1 MMRKA
6 LFVGTVCL
14 SLVPALVLVGCG
26 GGDEDSAKAG
36 LQTVCPVMGQK
47 IDKKYYVDYKGK
59 RVYFCC
65 DSCPKTFEAD
75 PEKYM
80 KKLAD
85 TGVIL
90 EEVPEDHSSH
100 AH

>member
-1 MMRKA
+1 MMRKVF
-6 LFVGTVCL
+6 FVGSVCL
-14 SLVPALVLVGCG
+14 FLVPALVLVGCG
-26 GGDEDSAKAG
+26 GGDEDGAKAG
-36 LQTVCPVMGQK
+36 AQTICPVMGQK

-65 DSCPKTFEAD
+65 EGCPATFNAD

-85 TGVIL
+85 SGAIL
-90 EEVPEDHSSH
+90 EEMSEDHSSH

>member
-1 MMRKA
+1 MRKV
-6 LFVGTVCL
+6 LIVGSVCL
-14 SLVPALVLVGCG
+14 FLATAFILAGCG

-36 LQTVCPVMGQK
+36 PQTVCPVMGQK

-59 RVYFCC
+59 RVYLCC
-65 DSCPKTFEAD
+65 ESCQATFKAD

-85 TGVIL
+85 SGAVL
-90 EEVPEDHSSH
+90 EEAPEDHSSH

>member
-1 MMRKA
+1 MRKT
-6 LFVGTVCL
+6 LFMGSVCL
-14 SLVPALVLVGCG
+14 ALVLSLVLVGCG
-26 GGDEDSAKAG
+26 GGDEGSAKAG
-36 LQTVCPVMGQK
+36 PQTVCPVMGRR
-47 IDKKYYVDYKGK
+47 IDKKYYVDYEGK

-85 TGVIL
+85 AGVIP
-90 EEVPEDHSSH
+90 EDVSEDHSSH